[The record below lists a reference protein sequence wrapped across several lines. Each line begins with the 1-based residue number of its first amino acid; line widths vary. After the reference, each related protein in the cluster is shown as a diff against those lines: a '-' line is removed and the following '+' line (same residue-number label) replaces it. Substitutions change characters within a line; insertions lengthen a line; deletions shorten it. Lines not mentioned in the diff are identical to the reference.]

1 MLHWLKIRNY
11 LLIDQL
17 EIQFSNGFVSIT
29 GETGAGK
36 SVLIGAISLL
46 TGKRADTS
54 VLLDKLLKS
63 VIEAG
68 FQVKPLKLKAF
79 FETNDLDY
87 DEECIIR
94 REITGQGKS
103 RAFINDTPVRLEL
116 LCQLSEY
123 LIDIHS
129 QHQSLML
136 GTHGFQR
143 NILDAVSETSCLR
156 LEYEKVY
163 RNYKQLDAT
172 IHEIEAKQKKA
183 LEEKDFLEFQ
193 LEQLIE
199 AKLDSAE
206 LELLEQEEK
215 LLSNAEDIKSALM
228 VGVDSLQESEPSLFD
243 AIREVEKQLE
253 NITAHYPKSVSYLER
268 LQSVRIELQDVLS
281 SCEQDADNVEYDP
294 ARLLEVQE
302 RINLLNA
309 LMQKFSVDNIE
320 ALIAERERIDSALQ
334 QFDMDNTKLDDLY
347 AEREVL
353 YLSLVKFGDELH
365 KGRKSAIPSF
375 QNQLKSMLADLG
387 MFQANFEVQIEKLEV
402 PQRDGLDR
410 IDFLFSAN
418 PDLPANP
425 IAKVAS
431 GGEMSRLMLCL
442 KTVTAQLQQLPS
454 IVFDEIDTGVSGE
467 IAGRMGEMM
476 NVLSQNSQVISI
488 THLPQVAAL
497 ADQQYHV
504 VKMVND
510 GQTKVQLLQLSESD
524 RIREIA
530 RMSSGKELTET
541 AMQHAKDLLKIKT

>member
-1 MLHWLKIRNY
+1 
-11 LLIDQL
+11 
-17 EIQFSNGFVSIT
+17 
-29 GETGAGK
+29 
-36 SVLIGAISLL
+36 
-46 TGKRADTS
+46 
-54 VLLDKLLKS
+54 
-63 VIEAG
+63 
-68 FQVKPLKLKAF
+68 
-79 FETNDLDY
+79 
-87 DEECIIR
+87 
-94 REITGQGKS
+94 
-103 RAFINDTPVRLEL
+103 
-116 LCQLSEY
+116 
-123 LIDIHS
+123 
-129 QHQSLML
+129 ML
-136 GTHGFQR
+136 GTHAFQR
-143 NILDAVSETSCLR
+143 NILDAVAEASDLR
-156 LEYEKVY
+156 FEYEKIY

-172 IHEIEAKQKKA
+172 IREIEAKQKKA

-193 LEQLIE
+193 LEQLLD
-199 AKLDSAE
+199 AKLDSSE
-206 LELLEQEEK
+206 LVLLEQEDK
-215 LLSNAEDIKSALM
+215 LLSNAEEIKSALM
-228 VGVDSLQESEPSLFD
+228 VGVDSLLETEPSLLD
-243 AIREVEKQLE
+243 VIREVEKQLE
-253 NITAHYPKSVSYLER
+253 SINEHYPKSVSYLER
-268 LQSVRIELQDVLS
+268 LQSVRIEIQDVLS
-281 SCEQDADNVEYDP
+281 SCEQDADDVEYDP

-309 LMQKFSVDNIE
+309 LMQKFSVDSIE

-334 QFDMDNTKLDDLY
+334 QFDMDNTKLDDFY
-347 AEREVL
+347 AEREKL
-353 YLSLVKFGDELH
+353 YQSLLEFGTKLH
-365 KGRKSAIPSF
+365 EGRKSAIPSF

-387 MFQANFEVQIEKLEV
+387 MPQANFIVQVEKLES
-402 PQRDGLDR
+402 PQRDGIDR

-476 NVLSQNSQVISI
+476 KVLSQNSQVISI

-497 ADQQYHV
+497 ANQQYHV